1 MSMQGD
7 PAAGMGAATSDETD
21 ELMDGAADGADTE
34 LPDGS
39 DEAAGIA
46 DDGTGVAADGD
57 AR

>member
-7 PAAGMGAATSDETD
+7 PAASMGAATSEEID

-34 LPDGS
+34 LPDEG
-39 DEAAGIA
+39 DEAAGVA
-46 DDGTGVAADGD
+46 EDGTGVTADED